1 MEESKIKDFEISLD
15 TISNTGFLKRV
26 FNWSSVKEDL
36 SQLKII
42 FSELGRENSKY
53 ENENQILSKDLTEIK
68 QKLRIKEAEEKK
80 TNESMSKLT
89 SEKNTLEKRNDDL
102 GEQKSELREKLSSLE
117 TENKR
122 LGKEV
127 EKKIQSYEELSEKYN
142 QKLDN
147 LQEKEKKEIE
157 DYHRKL
163 KSSWSQHEDRVK
175 GAVKAIAERLGITYV
190 PTDKFEYSGKP
201 DSSVVIADE
210 YVIFD
215 AKSPSNPEEL
225 HNFPTYL
232 KNQSA
237 SAKKYAKHQGVKKDI
252 YLVVPENTLESIEQ
266 FYYEE
271 VDYRT
276 HIITIQSLE
285 SVLRS
290 LFKIEEYKTITDL
303 NPEDREN
310 LCRIIGKL
318 LHVSKRRI
326 QVDAFFG
333 TVLQEILKE
342 SETDVPEEMQ
352 DRIKEYETSDKYNPK
367 REDKAKAIPATE
379 IQSSVKE
386 MQTVAFGQEI
396 NTNKEDLKQIDSIP
410 LKSKK

>member
-1 MEESKIKDFEISLD
+1 MEESKIKEFEIKLD
-15 TISNTGFLKRV
+15 SISNAGFIKRL
-26 FNWSSVKEDL
+26 FGWSTIKEDI
-36 SQLKII
+36 SDLKIT
-42 FSELGRENSKY
+42 FSDLGRENSKLLT
-53 ENENQILSKDLTEIK
+53 ENEILNKDLNDVK
-68 QKLRIKEAEEKK
+68 GKLNVKEAEEKK

-102 GEQKSELREKLSSLE
+102 SEQKSELREKLSSLE
-117 TENKR
+117 TEKKK
-122 LGKEV
+122 LEKDV

-147 LQEKEKKEIE
+147 LQEKEKKDIE
-157 DYHRKL
+157 DYHKKL

-175 GAVKAIAERLGITYV
+175 GAVKAISERLGITYV
-190 PTDKFEYSGKP
+190 PTDKFEFSGKP
-201 DSSVVIADE
+201 DSSVIIADE

-215 AKSPSNPEEL
+215 AKSPSNPDEL

-232 KNQSA
+232 KNQSV

-326 QVDAFFG
+326 QVDAFFS
-333 TVLQEILKE
+333 TVLQGILKE
-342 SETDVPEEMQ
+342 SETGVPEEMQ
-352 DRIKEYETSDKYNPK
+352 ERIKEYESSDKYNPK
-367 REDKAKAIPATE
+367 LENKNKTIPATE
-379 IQSSVKE
+379 IESSVNE
-386 MQTVAFGQEI
+386 MQTVAFGQKI
-396 NTNKEDLKQIDSIP
+396 NTNEEDLKKIETIP
-410 LKSKK
+410 LKNKK